1 MKINFKIKTSE
12 QQGSSE
18 SVGQTI
24 DRIGV
29 EQIREQMQK
38 KLEGLRCKEHDQ
50 VPQLE
55 ISGTGLKDLKINI
68 RACCDKMKIQA
79 ARALK

>member
-18 SVGQTI
+18 SVGETI
-24 DRIGV
+24 DRMGF
-29 EQIREQMQK
+29 EQIREQMLK
-38 KLEGLRCKEHDQ
+38 KMEGLRWPEHDQ

-55 ISGTGLKDLKINI
+55 ITGTGLKDMKINI
-68 RACCDKMKIQA
+68 HAFCDKIRTQA
-79 ARALK
+79 VRALK

>member
-1 MKINFKIKTSE
+1 VKINFKIKTNE

-18 SVGQTI
+18 SVGQMI
-24 DRIGV
+24 DRAGV

-38 KLEGLRCKEHDQ
+38 KMEGLRCPEHDQ

-68 RACCDKMKIQA
+68 RACCDKMRRQA

>member
-1 MKINFKIKTSE
+1 MKIQFKIKAGQ

-18 SVGQTI
+18 SVGEMM
-24 DRIGV
+24 DRVGV
-29 EQIREQMQK
+29 EQIREQMRK
-38 KLEGLRCKEHDQ
+38 KLEGLRCPEHDQ

-55 ISGTGLKDLKINI
+55 ITGSSLKDLKVNI
-68 RACCDKMKIQA
+68 RACCDALRARA